1 MTTQQI
7 KQQLEIQQ
15 GLVDALQDK
24 AIYIL
29 SHNDCKD
36 ISHLEDKSKDAVAK
50 GKANAQEL
58 LEQRIAYYTAMT
70 DIYHIE
76 SQLAV
81 HKKILDEI
89 ENSSVEEKAK
99 KALYTPK
106 VESEDEWKTLLLKAD
121 AIKNKLKDPK
131 EKKRIIGLI
140 QLALEVQQKGSFD
153 EKYATFLSLE
163 NLQ

>member
-7 KQQLEIQQ
+7 KQQIEIQQ
-15 GLVDALQDK
+15 GLIDALQNK
-24 AIYIL
+24 CAYII
-29 SHNDCKD
+29 SSNDCMD
-36 ISHLEDKSKDAVAK
+36 ISHLEDKSKEALAK
-50 GKANAQEL
+50 QANNAQEL

-106 VESEDEWKTLLLKAD
+106 VESEAEWKTLLLKAN

-131 EKKRIIGLI
+131 EKKRVMGLI